1 MAGCSRIEYMADL
14 IIEFLKD
21 YGYLGMGIMAFLA
34 GTVVPITSEVL
45 LVFFLGIGLNAVG
58 LTVAATIGNTLGG
71 ITCFMIGYL
80 TTKEKVQKFF
90 KVPDRRMKRADMLI
104 QKYGYWTAAFSFLPV
119 LGEVFLLSLGIMRVD
134 RFKVISLMALGKL
147 FRYSLVV
154 ISAIGIS
161 KFFGF

>member
-1 MAGCSRIEYMADL
+1 MAEL

-21 YGYLGMGIMAFLA
+21 YGYLGMGILAFLA

-58 LTVAATIGNTLGG
+58 LTLAATIGNTLGG

-90 KVPDRRMKRADMLI
+90 KIPDRRMKRADMLI

-119 LGEVFLLSLGIMRVD
+119 LGEVFLLSLGIMRVN
-134 RFKVISLMALGKL
+134 RFKVITLMALGKL

-154 ISAIGIS
+154 MSAIGIS
-161 KFFGF
+161 RFFGF

>member
-58 LTVAATIGNTLGG
+58 LTLAATIGNTLGG

-80 TTKEKVQKFF
+80 TTKEKVQRFF

-119 LGEVFLLSLGIMRVD
+119 LGEVFLLSLGIMRVN

>member
-1 MAGCSRIEYMADL
+1 MADL

-58 LTVAATIGNTLGG
+58 LTLAATIGNTLGG
-71 ITCFMIGYL
+71 VTCFMIGYL

-119 LGEVFLLSLGIMRVD
+119 LGEVFLLSLGIMRVN

-154 ISAIGIS
+154 MSAIGIS
-161 KFFGF
+161 RFFGF

>member
-1 MAGCSRIEYMADL
+1 MADL
-14 IIEFLKD
+14 IIEFLKG

-58 LTVAATIGNTLGG
+58 LTLAATIGNTLGG
-71 ITCFMIGYL
+71 VTCFMIGYL

-119 LGEVFLLSLGIMRVD
+119 LGEVFLLSLGIMRVN

>member
-1 MAGCSRIEYMADL
+1 
-14 IIEFLKD
+14 
-21 YGYLGMGIMAFLA
+21 MAFLA

-58 LTVAATIGNTLGG
+58 LTLAATIGNTLGG
-71 ITCFMIGYL
+71 VTCFMIGYL

-119 LGEVFLLSLGIMRVD
+119 LGEVFLLSLGIMRVN

>member
-1 MAGCSRIEYMADL
+1 MAEL

-21 YGYLGMGIMAFLA
+21 YGYLGMGILAFLA

-58 LTVAATIGNTLGG
+58 LTLAATIGNTLGG

-90 KVPDRRMKRADMLI
+90 KIPDRRMKRADMLI
-104 QKYGYWTAAFSFLPV
+104 RKYGYWTAAFSFLPV
-119 LGEVFLLSLGIMRVD
+119 LGEVFLLSLGIMRVN

-154 ISAIGIS
+154 MSAIGIS
-161 KFFGF
+161 RFFGF

>member
-1 MAGCSRIEYMADL
+1 MADL

-119 LGEVFLLSLGIMRVD
+119 LGEVFLLSLGIMRVN

>member
-1 MAGCSRIEYMADL
+1 MAEL

-21 YGYLGMGIMAFLA
+21 YGYLGMGILAFLA

-58 LTVAATIGNTLGG
+58 LTLAATIGNTLGG

-90 KVPDRRMKRADMLI
+90 KIPDRRMKRADMLI

-119 LGEVFLLSLGIMRVD
+119 LGEVFLLSLGIMRVN

-161 KFFGF
+161 RFFGF

>member
-1 MAGCSRIEYMADL
+1 MAGCGRIEYMADL

-58 LTVAATIGNTLGG
+58 LTLAATIGNTLGG

-119 LGEVFLLSLGIMRVD
+119 LGEVFLLSLGIMRVN

>member
-1 MAGCSRIEYMADL
+1 MADL

-21 YGYLGMGIMAFLA
+21 YGYLGMGVMAFLA

-58 LTVAATIGNTLGG
+58 LTLAATVGNTLGG
-71 ITCFMIGYL
+71 ITCFMVGYL

-90 KVPDRRMKRADMLI
+90 KIPDRRMKRADLLI

-119 LGEVFLLSLGIMRVD
+119 IGEVFLLSLGVMRVN
-134 RFKVISLMALGKL
+134 RFKVISLMAAGKL
-147 FRYSLVV
+147 FRYAFVV

>member
-1 MAGCSRIEYMADL
+1 MALCGRIEYMAEV

-34 GTVVPITSEVL
+34 GTIVPITSEVL
-45 LVFFLGIGLNAVG
+45 LVFFLGVGLNAIG
-58 LTVAATIGNTLGG
+58 LTLAATVGNTLGG

-80 TTKEKVQKFF
+80 TTKERVQKFF
-90 KVPDRRMKRADMLI
+90 KIPDRRMKRADILI

-119 LGEVFLLSLGIMRVD
+119 IGEVFLLSLGIMRVN
-134 RFKVISLMALGKL
+134 RFKVISLMAAGKL
-147 FRYSLVV
+147 FRYALVV

-161 KFFGF
+161 KFFGD

>member
-1 MAGCSRIEYMADL
+1 MADL

-58 LTVAATIGNTLGG
+58 LTLAATIGNTLGG
-71 ITCFMIGYL
+71 VTCFMIGYL

-104 QKYGYWTAAFSFLPV
+104 QKYGYWTAMFSFVPAI
-119 LGEVFLLSLGIMRVD
+119 GEVVLLVLGIMRVNKY
-134 RFKVISLMALGKL
+134 KVIAVMAFGK
-147 FRYSLVV
+147 FARYAFIAAS
-154 ISAIGIS
+154 
-161 KFFGF
+161 FYGFSNLLK

>member
-1 MAGCSRIEYMADL
+1 
-14 IIEFLKD
+14 
-21 YGYLGMGIMAFLA
+21 
-34 GTVVPITSEVL
+34 
-45 LVFFLGIGLNAVG
+45 
-58 LTVAATIGNTLGG
+58 
-71 ITCFMIGYL
+71 MIGYL

-119 LGEVFLLSLGIMRVD
+119 LGEVFLLSLGIMRVN

>member
-1 MAGCSRIEYMADL
+1 MVLCGRIEYMAEV

-34 GTVVPITSEVL
+34 GTIVPITSEVL
-45 LVFFLGIGLNAVG
+45 LVFFLGVGLNAIG
-58 LTVAATIGNTLGG
+58 LTLAATIGNTLGG

-80 TTKEKVQKFF
+80 TTKERVQKFF
-90 KVPDRRMKRADMLI
+90 KIPDRRMKRADLLI

-119 LGEVFLLSLGIMRVD
+119 IGEVFLLSLGIMRVN
-134 RFKVISLMALGKL
+134 RFKVISLMAAGKL

-161 KFFGF
+161 KFFGY

>member
-1 MAGCSRIEYMADL
+1 MADL

-58 LTVAATIGNTLGG
+58 LTLAATIGNTLGG
-71 ITCFMIGYL
+71 VTCFMIGYL

-119 LGEVFLLSLGIMRVD
+119 LGEVFLLSLVIMRVN

-147 FRYSLVV
+147 FRYSLEV

>member
-1 MAGCSRIEYMADL
+1 MAGCGRIEYMADL

-58 LTVAATIGNTLGG
+58 LTLAATIGNTLGG
-71 ITCFMIGYL
+71 VTCFMIGYL
-80 TTKEKVQKFF
+80 TTKEKVQRFF

-119 LGEVFLLSLGIMRVD
+119 LGEVFLLSLGIMRVN

>member
-1 MAGCSRIEYMADL
+1 MADL

-34 GTVVPITSEVL
+34 GTIVPITSEVL
-45 LVFFLGIGLNAVG
+45 LVFFLGVGLNAIG
-58 LTVAATIGNTLGG
+58 LTLAATIGNTLGG

-104 QKYGYWTAAFSFLPV
+104 QKYGYWTAVFSFLPV
-119 LGEVFLLSLGIMRVD
+119 IGEVFLLSLGVMRVN
-134 RFKVISLMALGKL
+134 RYKVFALMATGKL
-147 FRYSLVV
+147 FRYAFVV
-154 ISAIGIS
+154 FSAMGIA
-161 KFFGF
+161 KFFGY

>member
-1 MAGCSRIEYMADL
+1 MAGCGRIEYMADL

-58 LTVAATIGNTLGG
+58 LTLAATIGNTLGG
-71 ITCFMIGYL
+71 VTCFMIGYL

-119 LGEVFLLSLGIMRVD
+119 LGEVFLLSLGIMRVN

>member
-1 MAGCSRIEYMADL
+1 MADL

-58 LTVAATIGNTLGG
+58 LTLAATIGNTLGG
-71 ITCFMIGYL
+71 VTCFMIGYL

-119 LGEVFLLSLGIMRVD
+119 LGEVFLLSLGIMRVN

-154 ISAIGIS
+154 ISAIGIY

>member
-1 MAGCSRIEYMADL
+1 MAEL

-21 YGYLGMGIMAFLA
+21 YGYLGMGILAFLA

-58 LTVAATIGNTLGG
+58 LTLAATIGNTLGG

-90 KVPDRRMKRADMLI
+90 KIPDRRMKRADMLI

-119 LGEVFLLSLGIMRVD
+119 LGEVFLLSLGIMRVN
-134 RFKVISLMALGKL
+134 RFMVISLMALGKL

-154 ISAIGIS
+154 MSAIGIS
-161 KFFGF
+161 RFFGF

>member
-1 MAGCSRIEYMADL
+1 MADL

-58 LTVAATIGNTLGG
+58 LTLAATIGNTLGG
-71 ITCFMIGYL
+71 VTCFMIGYL

-119 LGEVFLLSLGIMRVD
+119 LGEVFLLSLGIMRVN
-134 RFKVISLMALGKL
+134 RFKVIFLMALGKL

>member
-58 LTVAATIGNTLGG
+58 LTLAATIGNTLGG
-71 ITCFMIGYL
+71 VTCFMIGYL
-80 TTKEKVQKFF
+80 TTKEKVQRFF

-119 LGEVFLLSLGIMRVD
+119 LGEVFLLSLGIMRVN

>member
-58 LTVAATIGNTLGG
+58 LTLAATIGNTLGG
-71 ITCFMIGYL
+71 VTCFMIGYL

-119 LGEVFLLSLGIMRVD
+119 LGEVFLLSLGIMRVN

>member
-1 MAGCSRIEYMADL
+1 MAEL

-21 YGYLGMGIMAFLA
+21 YGYLGMGILAFLA

-58 LTVAATIGNTLGG
+58 LTLAATVGNTLGG

-90 KVPDRRMKRADMLI
+90 KIPDRRMKRADMLI

-119 LGEVFLLSLGIMRVD
+119 LGEVFLLSLGIMRVN

-154 ISAIGIS
+154 MSAIGIS

>member
-1 MAGCSRIEYMADL
+1 
-14 IIEFLKD
+14 
-21 YGYLGMGIMAFLA
+21 MGILAFLA

-58 LTVAATIGNTLGG
+58 LTLAATIGNTLGG

-90 KVPDRRMKRADMLI
+90 KIPDRRMKRADMLI

-119 LGEVFLLSLGIMRVD
+119 LGEVFLLSLGIMRVN

-154 ISAIGIS
+154 MSAIGIS
-161 KFFGF
+161 RFFGF

>member
-1 MAGCSRIEYMADL
+1 MADL

-58 LTVAATIGNTLGG
+58 LTLAATIGNTLGG
-71 ITCFMIGYL
+71 VTCFMIGYL

-104 QKYGYWTAAFSFLPV
+104 QKYGYWTAAFSFLPI
-119 LGEVFLLSLGIMRVD
+119 LGEVFLLSLGIMRVN

>member
-1 MAGCSRIEYMADL
+1 MAEL

-21 YGYLGMGIMAFLA
+21 YGYLGMGILAFLA

-58 LTVAATIGNTLGG
+58 LTLAATIGNTLGG

-119 LGEVFLLSLGIMRVD
+119 LGEVFLLSLGIMRVN

>member
-1 MAGCSRIEYMADL
+1 MAEL

-21 YGYLGMGIMAFLA
+21 YGYLGMGILAFLA

-58 LTVAATIGNTLGG
+58 LTLAATIGNTLGG

-90 KVPDRRMKRADMLI
+90 KIPDRRMKRADMLI

-119 LGEVFLLSLGIMRVD
+119 LGEVFLLSLAIMRVN

-154 ISAIGIS
+154 MSAIGIS
-161 KFFGF
+161 RFFGF

>member
-1 MAGCSRIEYMADL
+1 MADL

-58 LTVAATIGNTLGG
+58 LTLAATIGNTLGG
-71 ITCFMIGYL
+71 VTCFMIGYL

-119 LGEVFLLSLGIMRVD
+119 LGEVFLLSLGIMRVN

>member
-58 LTVAATIGNTLGG
+58 LTLAATIGNTLGG

-119 LGEVFLLSLGIMRVD
+119 LGEVFLLSLGIMRVN

>member
-1 MAGCSRIEYMADL
+1 MADL

-58 LTVAATIGNTLGG
+58 LTLAATIGNTLGG
-71 ITCFMIGYL
+71 VTCFMIGYL
-80 TTKEKVQKFF
+80 TTKDKVQKFF

-119 LGEVFLLSLGIMRVD
+119 LGEVFLLSLGIMRVN

>member
-1 MAGCSRIEYMADL
+1 MADL

-58 LTVAATIGNTLGG
+58 LTLAATIGNTLGG
-71 ITCFMIGYL
+71 VTCFMIGYL
-80 TTKEKVQKFF
+80 TTKEKVQRFF

-119 LGEVFLLSLGIMRVD
+119 LGEVFLLSLGIMRVN